1 MKEEKK
7 SNEIEEKILEELVH
21 TSNGEVITY
30 KDLNEALNKIRG
42 NLIQKLL
49 DKEFDNHMQYQKGS
63 HEEKETNNRRNGSG
77 SKKTIRTQ
85 EGNFDVIMPRDR
97 ESSFEPII
105 VPKRKRIIED
115 IAEHVTLLYAKGNSV
130 RDIREILES
139 MYGTKLNEQFISDA
153 TKMVNEEVVSWK
165 NRPLKEMYTVIY
177 MDC

>member
-63 HEEKETNNRRNGSG
+63 HEEKGTNN
-77 SKKTIRTQ
+77 
-85 EGNFDVIMPRDR
+85 
-97 ESSFEPII
+97 
-105 VPKRKRIIED
+105 
-115 IAEHVTLLYAKGNSV
+115 
-130 RDIREILES
+130 
-139 MYGTKLNEQFISDA
+139 
-153 TKMVNEEVVSWK
+153 
-165 NRPLKEMYTVIY
+165 
-177 MDC
+177 